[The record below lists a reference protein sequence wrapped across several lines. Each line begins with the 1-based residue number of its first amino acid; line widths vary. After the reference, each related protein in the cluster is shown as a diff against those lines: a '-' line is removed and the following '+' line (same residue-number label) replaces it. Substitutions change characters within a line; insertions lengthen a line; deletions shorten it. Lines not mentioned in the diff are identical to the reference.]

1 MAVLQQSGTA
11 CVCKLP
17 NTGCQCISPNTHN
30 LPSPSAPF
38 RGSPPHKDNEQATKA
53 AEHGEQRGDGVDAV
67 DPGDLARGGGA
78 ANRLNT
84 GRNSQ
89 SKCGARRNARLSS
102 RGAQGTAQ
110 STGAAGLGVL
120 RTASAA
126 RRGRYT
132 YRTVSPHR
140 LRGCWP
146 RGAAPAHLRNLRHSQ
161 QPQRSDLLNATSQWL
176 GLTSS
181 ARLSAALGRAH
192 VGVKPPGARQT
203 QRHSS
208 PPPPALSPHRSPPA
222 PHPPTPGPLGL
233 LRPYSTAAGAEAAR
247 RALLPPEHGLGGPVC
262 QLCL

>member
-132 YRTVSPHR
+132 YHTVSPHS

-146 RGAAPAHLRNLRHSQ
+146 RGAALTRPRNLRCSQ
-161 QPQRSDLLNATSQWL
+161 RPQRPDLLNAASQRL
-176 GLTSS
+176 GPEPS
-181 ARLSAALGRAH
+181 ARLSAAPGR
-192 VGVKPPGARQT
+192 P
-203 QRHSS
+203 
-208 PPPPALSPHRSPPA
+208 
-222 PHPPTPGPLGL
+222 
-233 LRPYSTAAGAEAAR
+233 
-247 RALLPPEHGLGGPVC
+247 
-262 QLCL
+262 

>member
-1 MAVLQQSGTA
+1 MGSLCVWKSWNIECRCIPTATHTMCRARAHHLSSDASPARAVHQAT
-11 CVCKLP
+11 K
-17 NTGCQCISPNTHN
+17 
-30 LPSPSAPF
+30 
-38 RGSPPHKDNEQATKA
+38 ATKA

-78 ANRLNT
+78 ANHLNT
-84 GRNSQ
+84 RHNSQ

-181 ARLSAALGRAH
+181 ARLSAATGRA
-192 VGVKPPGARQT
+192 
-203 QRHSS
+203 
-208 PPPPALSPHRSPPA
+208 
-222 PHPPTPGPLGL
+222 
-233 LRPYSTAAGAEAAR
+233 
-247 RALLPPEHGLGGPVC
+247 
-262 QLCL
+262 

>member
-1 MAVLQQSGTA
+1 MQVWHFRSQKLGLGGDAPGADPTYLLYLSFRSRGELRRIDFGAWPHTATLRLKLSPESSREARSVGLAVTCQGEHECRDGEQGRLLRFYMAVLQQSGTA

-38 RGSPPHKDNEQATKA
+38 RGSPPPKDNEQATKA

-126 RRGRYT
+126 RHGRGT

-146 RGAAPAHLRNLRHSQ
+146 RGAAPTHPRNLHR
-161 QPQRSDLLNATSQWL
+161 PQ
-176 GLTSS
+176 
-181 ARLSAALGRAH
+181 
-192 VGVKPPGARQT
+192 
-203 QRHSS
+203 
-208 PPPPALSPHRSPPA
+208 PPAGSPVK
-222 PHPPTPGPLGL
+222 G
-233 LRPYSTAAGAEAAR
+233 STS
-247 RALLPPEHGLGGPVC
+247 L
-262 QLCL
+262 